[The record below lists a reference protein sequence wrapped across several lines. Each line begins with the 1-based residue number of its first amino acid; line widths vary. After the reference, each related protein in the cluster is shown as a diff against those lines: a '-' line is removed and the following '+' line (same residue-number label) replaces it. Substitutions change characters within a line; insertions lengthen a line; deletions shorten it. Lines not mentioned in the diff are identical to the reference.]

1 MCTEKNPLACHRFS
15 LVARGIIEQTGIDVS
30 HVLTDASIVST
41 ELLENQMLKDF
52 NLEQDFFS
60 NRNERIDNNKHIIDS
75 IKTINKEYKNKL
87 NKLDSIKDAEIIEV
101 KKLDNDSTVK
111 LFYRLIRE

>member
-1 MCTEKNPLACHRFS
+1 MDDIN
-15 LVARGIIEQTGIDVS
+15 GIIKRIIPLITALIFALLIGYCINTCVS
-30 HVLTDASIVST
+30 Y
-41 ELLENQMLKDF
+41 
-52 NLEQDFFS
+52 
-60 NRNERIDNNKHIIDS
+60 NERIDNNEYIIDS

>member
-1 MCTEKNPLACHRFS
+1 MDDIN
-15 LVARGIIEQTGIDVS
+15 GIIKRIIPLITALIFALLIGYCINTCVS
-30 HVLTDASIVST
+30 Y
-41 ELLENQMLKDF
+41 
-52 NLEQDFFS
+52 
-60 NRNERIDNNKHIIDS
+60 NERIDNNEQVIDS
-75 IKTINKEYKNKL
+75 IKTVNKEYKNKL

>member
-1 MCTEKNPLACHRFS
+1 MNDIN
-15 LVARGIIEQTGIDVS
+15 GIIERLVPLLIALVVTLFLGYCINTCVS
-30 HVLTDASIVST
+30 Y
-41 ELLENQMLKDF
+41 NKMM
-52 NLEQDFFS
+52 N
-60 NRNERIDNNKHIIDS
+60 DNKNTIDS

-101 KKLDNDSTVK
+101 KTLDNDSTVK